1 MIQSDSALNASRDAN
16 HAVRRGGRAARR
28 TSGNGASAAISNSIQ
43 RVIPAYQILGEE
55 SLVAIEQQADWI
67 LKEVGVEFRGDDVA
81 LALFRDAGA
90 EVSGNRVRLDEGHAR
105 HLCGTAPAE
114 YKMHGRDPE
123 NSFVLGGN
131 HVVLMPGYGSPF
143 VTDLDQGR
151 RYASLEDFRNFVKM
165 AYMSTWLHHS
175 GGTVCEPVDVPV
187 NKRHLDMVYTHLRYS
202 TKPFMGGVTAPDRA
216 EDSLAMARLV
226 FGEAFMEENAVIQAN
241 INVNSPL
248 IYDDTMSGA
257 LRIYAAANQ
266 SVAVSPAI
274 FGGAMGPVSQAA
286 IVAQTLAEGMI
297 GIALTQLVR
306 KGCPVVF
313 GSFHSTMNLKSGALT
328 FGSPEANL
336 SAFAMAQLGRRLG
349 VPVRSTNGGQI
360 TAANSAD
367 GQAMQ
372 DSTSSMWASILSG
385 ANQIWHAAG
394 WLEGGLTMSY
404 EKFVL
409 DLDHCGMMLRMIQ
422 GLEVNDEELARD
434 SYLESGP
441 GDNFFSTS
449 HTMDHFSTANYQSD
463 MIEAGPYETWLE
475 NGCQTAEQRATPKWK
490 EMLNAYEAPP
500 IDPGV
505 DEALKDFIHRR
516 KSAVPDAWY

>member
-1 MIQSDSALNASRDAN
+1 
-16 HAVRRGGRAARR
+16 
-28 TSGNGASAAISNSIQ
+28 
-43 RVIPAYQILGEE
+43 
-55 SLVAIEQQADWI
+55 
-67 LKEVGVEFRGDDVA
+67 
-81 LALFRDAGA
+81 
-90 EVSGNRVRLDEGHAR
+90 
-105 HLCGTAPAE
+105 
-114 YKMHGRDPE
+114 
-123 NSFVLGGN
+123 
-131 HVVLMPGYGSPF
+131 
-143 VTDLDQGR
+143 
-151 RYASLEDFRNFVKM
+151 
-165 AYMSTWLHHS
+165 
-175 GGTVCEPVDVPV
+175 
-187 NKRHLDMVYTHLRYS
+187 
-202 TKPFMGGVTAPDRA
+202 
-216 EDSLAMARLV
+216 
-226 FGEAFMEENAVIQAN
+226 MEKNAVIQAN

-306 KGCPVVF
+306 KGCPVVL

-336 SAFAMAQLGRRLG
+336 SSFAMAQLGRRLG

-372 DSTSSMWASILSG
+372 DSTSSMWASMLSG
-385 ANQIWHAAG
+385 ANQVWHAAG

-422 GLEVNDEELARD
+422 GLKVNDEELARD
-434 SYLESGP
+434 SYRESGP

-449 HTMDHFSTANYQSD
+449 HTMEHYSTANYQSD
-463 MIEAGPYETWLE
+463 LIEAGPYETWLE
-475 NGCQTAEQRATPKWK
+475 NGSQTAEQRATSKWK
-490 EMLNAYEAPP
+490 EMVNAYEAPP

-505 DEALKDFIHRR
+505 DEALKDFIHQR
-516 KSAVPDAWY
+516 KSGVPDAWY